1 MTQAGDL
8 WTRCTGS
15 LRDQVSEST
24 WQLWLSGIEPVA
36 YTDGEFVLSVPN
48 GLIRERVES
57 RYLPMIE
64 DTLANEVG
72 PPCAA
77 ASRCRTRGP
86 ARRSSRPTEQ
96 SSACPPEPG
105 PSPGQPEP
113 AHARPGRDR
122 PAVQLDTKFT
132 FETFVAASSNRL
144 AHAAAQA
151 VAETPGRSYNP
162 LFIYGDS
169 GLGKTHLL
177 HAIGN
182 YVTENYPRRK
192 VLYVTTETFMNDF
205 VDSLR
210 TSTTLTFKRRYRDC
224 DVLLIDD
231 VQFMERKE
239 GLQEE
244 FFHTYNDLKGASK
257 QIVLTSDRPPKSIET
272 LEDRL
277 RSRFLSGLITEIDP
291 PDLETRLAILRSKC
305 LSEHQDVPDDVLEFI
320 ASHVKDN
327 IRELEGALIRICAFA
342 NLNKEP
348 ISLAQAEKVLSD
360 LVLAGEPRR
369 ITPQM
374 ILDATSAQL
383 RLLGRGHLRSQ
394 PHPPA
399 RHRPP
404 GRHVPDQGAHGLQ
417 LSGHRAGLRQARPH
431 DRHPRRGQDHRP
443 DGGAPADLRPGHR
456 ADPEDPC
463 RLGLSHVPSRRR
475 SPARIVVCRGQ
486 SPWIRGLTAWGP
498 RPACPQPPQAP
509 AGRDRSTPCPTH
521 IAMGTA
527 IGAPSRDA
535 DQSST
540 IHTPYYLYKTPFFP
554 SPYEGLGKP
563 SKGQAS
569 VKFRSE
575 RDALVDMLATASR
588 AVGGRGG
595 SSPVLLGLLLS
606 CEGNALR

>member
-1 MTQAGDL
+1 M
-8 WTRCTGS
+8 
-15 LRDQVSEST
+15 SEST
-24 WQLWLSGIEPVA
+24 WQLWLSGLEPEA
-36 YTDGEFVLSVPN
+36 FADGVFTLSVPN

-72 PPCAA
+72 SPVHGRLSLREAGSDASSNKIPGEGPDGALPPSGLLPEPVAA
-77 ASRCRTRGP
+77 ATATGGGP
-86 ARRSSRPTEQ
+86 PRES
-96 SSACPPEPG
+96 
-105 PSPGQPEP
+105 
-113 AHARPGRDR
+113 
-122 PAVQLDTKFT
+122 PAVQLDSKFT

-210 TSTTLTFKRRYRDC
+210 TSTTLAFKRRYRDC

-291 PDLETRLAILRSKC
+291 PDLETRLAILRSKS
-305 LSEHQDVPDDVLEFI
+305 LSEGRDVPDDVLEFI
-320 ASHVKDN
+320 ASHVTDN

-342 NLNKEP
+342 KLNKEP
-348 ISLAQAEKVLSD
+348 ISLGQAEQVLSD

-369 ITPQM
+369 ISPQT
-374 ILDATSAQL
+374 ILEAVSASYGFSVDALIGPSRTRPLVTARQVAMYLTRELTDYSYPAI
-383 RLLGRGHLRSQ
+383 GRVFGKRDHTTVIHAVDKIAGQMQERRQIYEQVTELIQ
-394 PHPPA
+394 KI
-399 RHRPP
+399 
-404 GRHVPDQGAHGLQ
+404 
-417 LSGHRAGLRQARPH
+417 RAGSA
-431 DRHPRRGQDHRP
+431 
-443 DGGAPADLRPGHR
+443 
-456 ADPEDPC
+456 
-463 RLGLSHVPSRRR
+463 
-475 SPARIVVCRGQ
+475 
-486 SPWIRGLTAWGP
+486 
-498 RPACPQPPQAP
+498 
-509 AGRDRSTPCPTH
+509 
-521 IAMGTA
+521 
-527 IGAPSRDA
+527 
-535 DQSST
+535 
-540 IHTPYYLYKTPFFP
+540 
-554 SPYEGLGKP
+554 
-563 SKGQAS
+563 
-569 VKFRSE
+569 
-575 RDALVDMLATASR
+575 
-588 AVGGRGG
+588 
-595 SSPVLLGLLLS
+595 
-606 CEGNALR
+606 

>member
-1 MTQAGDL
+1 M
-8 WTRCTGS
+8 
-15 LRDQVSEST
+15 SEST

-36 YTDGEFVLSVPN
+36 FSEGVFVLSVPN

-72 PPCAA
+72 TPVRGRLEVQEAAPPTP
-77 ASRCRTRGP
+77 STGP
-86 ARRSSRPTEQ
+86 DELLGL
-96 SSACPPEPG
+96 PPEPARG
-105 PSPGQPEP
+105 PLAEP
-113 AHARPGRDR
+113 APAGRAGKES
-122 PAVQLDTKFT
+122 PAVQLDSKFT

-210 TSTTLTFKRRYRDC
+210 TSTTLAFKRRYRDC

-342 NLNKEP
+342 KLNKEP
-348 ISLAQAEKVLSD
+348 ISLAQAEQVLSD

-369 ITPQM
+369 ISPPM
-374 ILDATSAQL
+374 ILDAVAASYGFSVEALCGPSRTRPLVTARQVAMYLTRELTDYSYPAI
-383 RLLGRGHLRSQ
+383 GRVFGKRDHTTVIHAVDKIAGQMQERRQIYEQVTELIQ
-394 PHPPA
+394 KI
-399 RHRPP
+399 
-404 GRHVPDQGAHGLQ
+404 
-417 LSGHRAGLRQARPH
+417 RAGSA
-431 DRHPRRGQDHRP
+431 
-443 DGGAPADLRPGHR
+443 
-456 ADPEDPC
+456 
-463 RLGLSHVPSRRR
+463 
-475 SPARIVVCRGQ
+475 
-486 SPWIRGLTAWGP
+486 
-498 RPACPQPPQAP
+498 
-509 AGRDRSTPCPTH
+509 
-521 IAMGTA
+521 
-527 IGAPSRDA
+527 
-535 DQSST
+535 
-540 IHTPYYLYKTPFFP
+540 
-554 SPYEGLGKP
+554 
-563 SKGQAS
+563 
-569 VKFRSE
+569 
-575 RDALVDMLATASR
+575 
-588 AVGGRGG
+588 
-595 SSPVLLGLLLS
+595 
-606 CEGNALR
+606 

>member
-1 MTQAGDL
+1 MPRGEKGRAAEPVTQATEL
-8 WTRCTGS
+8 WTRCSKS

-36 YTDGEFVLSVPN
+36 FANGVFTLAVPN

-57 RYLPMIE
+57 RYLLMIE

-72 PPCAA
+72 
-77 ASRCRTRGP
+77 SQVRGNLVVH
-86 ARRSSRPTEQ
+86 E
-96 SSACPPEPG
+96 
-105 PSPGQPEP
+105 PSPAAEP
-113 AHARPGRDR
+113 RPAEPHGDLSEAAEQAAEQAEEDR
-122 PAVQLDTKFT
+122 PAAGPGAGGVRKESPAVQLDSKFT

-177 HAIGN
+177 HAIAN

-210 TSTTLTFKRRYRDC
+210 TSTTLAFKRRYRDC

-257 QIVLTSDRPPKSIET
+257 QIVLTSDRAPKSIET

-291 PDLETRLAILRSKC
+291 PDLETRLAILRSKS
-305 LSEHQDVPDDVLEFI
+305 LSEHYDVPDDVLTFI

-342 NLNKEP
+342 KLNKEP
-348 ISLAQAEKVLSD
+348 ISLEQAERVLAD
-360 LVLAGEPRR
+360 LVAAGEPRR
-369 ITPQM
+369 ISPQM
-374 ILDATSAQL
+374 ILDTVSASYGFSVEAIIGPSRTRPLVTARQVAMYL
-383 RLLGRGHLRSQ
+383 TRELTDYSYPAIGRVFGKRDHTTVIHAVDKIAGQMQERRQIYEQVTELSQ
-394 PHPPA
+394 KI
-399 RHRPP
+399 
-404 GRHVPDQGAHGLQ
+404 
-417 LSGHRAGLRQARPH
+417 RAGSA
-431 DRHPRRGQDHRP
+431 
-443 DGGAPADLRPGHR
+443 
-456 ADPEDPC
+456 
-463 RLGLSHVPSRRR
+463 
-475 SPARIVVCRGQ
+475 
-486 SPWIRGLTAWGP
+486 
-498 RPACPQPPQAP
+498 
-509 AGRDRSTPCPTH
+509 
-521 IAMGTA
+521 
-527 IGAPSRDA
+527 
-535 DQSST
+535 
-540 IHTPYYLYKTPFFP
+540 
-554 SPYEGLGKP
+554 
-563 SKGQAS
+563 
-569 VKFRSE
+569 
-575 RDALVDMLATASR
+575 
-588 AVGGRGG
+588 
-595 SSPVLLGLLLS
+595 
-606 CEGNALR
+606 

>member
-1 MTQAGDL
+1 MNQAADL
-8 WTRCTGS
+8 WTKCTGS
-15 LRDQVSEST
+15 LREQVSDST
-24 WQLWLSGIEPVA
+24 WQLWLSGIEPVEYA
-36 YTDGEFVLSVPN
+36 DGVFVLEVPN

-64 DTLANEVG
+64 DTLAIEVG
-72 PPCAA
+72 VPVRGRLQVQEPAPAA
-77 ASRCRTRGP
+77 APDGGGTAPAASGFGEVFGLPADADPTPAEAGSPAAPATTRT
-86 ARRSSRPTEQ
+86 
-96 SSACPPEPG
+96 
-105 PSPGQPEP
+105 
-113 AHARPGRDR
+113 GREGGGD
-122 PAVQLDTKFT
+122 VQLDSKFT

-182 YVTENYPRRK
+182 YVTENYSRRK

-210 TSTTLTFKRRYRDC
+210 TSTTLAFKRRYRDC

-257 QIVLTSDRPPKSIET
+257 QMVLTSDRPPKSIET

-320 ASHVKDN
+320 ASHVKNN

-342 NLNKEP
+342 KLNKEP
-348 ISLAQAEKVLSD
+348 ISLTQAEHVLSD

-369 ITPQM
+369 ISPQF
-374 ILDATSAQL
+374 ILETTAASYGFSVDAICGPSRTRPLVTARQVAMYLTRELTDYSYPAI
-383 RLLGRGHLRSQ
+383 GRVFGKRDHTTVIHAVDKIAGQMQERRQIYEQVTELIQ
-394 PHPPA
+394 KI
-399 RHRPP
+399 
-404 GRHVPDQGAHGLQ
+404 
-417 LSGHRAGLRQARPH
+417 RAGSA
-431 DRHPRRGQDHRP
+431 
-443 DGGAPADLRPGHR
+443 
-456 ADPEDPC
+456 
-463 RLGLSHVPSRRR
+463 
-475 SPARIVVCRGQ
+475 
-486 SPWIRGLTAWGP
+486 
-498 RPACPQPPQAP
+498 
-509 AGRDRSTPCPTH
+509 
-521 IAMGTA
+521 
-527 IGAPSRDA
+527 
-535 DQSST
+535 
-540 IHTPYYLYKTPFFP
+540 
-554 SPYEGLGKP
+554 
-563 SKGQAS
+563 
-569 VKFRSE
+569 
-575 RDALVDMLATASR
+575 
-588 AVGGRGG
+588 
-595 SSPVLLGLLLS
+595 
-606 CEGNALR
+606 

>member
-1 MTQAGDL
+1 M
-8 WTRCTGS
+8 
-15 LRDQVSEST
+15 SEST
-24 WQLWLSGIEPVA
+24 WQLWLSGIEPV
-36 YTDGEFVLSVPN
+36 TFSDGEFVLSVPN

-72 PPCAA
+72 GPV
-77 ASRCRTRGP
+77 RG
-86 ARRSSRPTEQ
+86 RLEVQ
-96 SSACPPEPG
+96 EPE
-105 PSPGQPEP
+105 PEP
-113 AHARPGRDR
+113 AVVPVEPTTDQIFGLPSEPRRSPARAGGSGRES

-132 FETFVAASSNRL
+132 FENFVAASSNRL

-291 PDLETRLAILRSKC
+291 PDLETRLAILRSKS
-305 LSEHQDVPDDVLEFI
+305 LSEHQEVPDDVLEFI

-327 IRELEGALIRICAFA
+327 IRELEGALTRICAFA

-369 ITPQM
+369 ITPQT
-374 ILDATSAQL
+374 ILDATSASYGFSIDAICGPSRTRPLVTARQVAMYL
-383 RLLGRGHLRSQ
+383 TRELTDYSYPAIGRVFGNRDHTTVIHAVDKIAGQMQERRQIYEQVTELIQ
-394 PHPPA
+394 KI
-399 RHRPP
+399 
-404 GRHVPDQGAHGLQ
+404 
-417 LSGHRAGLRQARPH
+417 RAGSA
-431 DRHPRRGQDHRP
+431 
-443 DGGAPADLRPGHR
+443 
-456 ADPEDPC
+456 
-463 RLGLSHVPSRRR
+463 
-475 SPARIVVCRGQ
+475 
-486 SPWIRGLTAWGP
+486 
-498 RPACPQPPQAP
+498 
-509 AGRDRSTPCPTH
+509 
-521 IAMGTA
+521 
-527 IGAPSRDA
+527 
-535 DQSST
+535 
-540 IHTPYYLYKTPFFP
+540 
-554 SPYEGLGKP
+554 
-563 SKGQAS
+563 
-569 VKFRSE
+569 
-575 RDALVDMLATASR
+575 
-588 AVGGRGG
+588 
-595 SSPVLLGLLLS
+595 
-606 CEGNALR
+606 